1 MTKQQQIAIFEAM
14 VRPDFYPHDVSTIEQ
29 RETHISKVFL
39 TGEYAYKIKK
49 PVYLEFLDFTTLE
62 KRRHYCQQEVT
73 LNKRLSTDIY
83 LDVVPITQT
92 NDRYYLAGPGEAV
105 EYAVKMRQ
113 LPEKFS
119 MLQLARRE
127 KTRQGFPR

>member
-1 MTKQQQIAIFEAM
+1 MTAQHQIGIFEAM
-14 VRPDFYPHDVSTIEQ
+14 ARPDFYPHNVSTIEQ

-39 TGEYAYKIKK
+39 TGKYAYKIKK

-62 KRRHYCQQEVT
+62 KRRHCCQQEVT

-105 EYAVKMRQ
+105 AYAVKKK
-113 LPEKFS
+113 P
-119 MLQLARRE
+119 A
-127 KTRQGFPR
+127 P